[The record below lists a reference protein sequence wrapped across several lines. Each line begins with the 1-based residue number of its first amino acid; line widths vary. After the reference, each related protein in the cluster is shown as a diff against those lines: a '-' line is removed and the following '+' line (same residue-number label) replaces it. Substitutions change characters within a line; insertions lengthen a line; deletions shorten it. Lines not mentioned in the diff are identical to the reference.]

1 MQHRDCY
8 SKVSSP
14 EIIIKKLHPLSWWL
28 WSLLIATT
36 LVRANNTWLTLLTIG
51 FVTLLVLKYKS
62 DGPWAKSY
70 QYAIKLA
77 LLVITFRV
85 FVGIVIG
92 VPVPG
97 TTLFTL
103 PTIPLPE
110 WMAGIRLGG
119 AVTWQRVS
127 STIIESLNIASIII
141 LFGAATS
148 LTNPRA
154 VLRSLPAIF
163 YELATI
169 LVIATTL
176 TPQFVDNLRR
186 ISIAQRLRG
195 VNRNRFMHRF
205 TNWRQIAMPLLED
218 SLARA
223 LDLAAAMDSR
233 GYGISRRRSKYRPQ
247 KFSLADL
254 AFMFSAILFLVIAA

>member
-1 MQHRDCY
+1 M
-8 SKVSSP
+8 
-14 EIIIKKLHPLSWWL
+14 
-28 WSLLIATT
+28 
-36 LVRANNTWLTLLTIG
+36 RANNTLLTLFTIG
-51 FVTLLVLKYKS
+51 FVTLLVAKYKS
-62 DGPWAKSY
+62 DGPWSNSY
-70 QYAIKLA
+70 TYALKLA
-77 LLVITFRV
+77 LFVIAFRV
-85 FVGIVIG
+85 LIGIIIG

-127 STIIESLNIASIII
+127 STIVESLNIASIIV

-186 ISIAQRLRG
+186 IAVAQKLRN
-195 VNRNRFMHRF
+195 VNRNGLLNRFA
-205 TNWRQIAMPLLED
+205 NWRQVAMPLLED

-233 GYGISRRRSKYRPQ
+233 GYGISRKRSKYRPQ
-247 KFSLADL
+247 KFALADL
-254 AFMFSAILFLVIAA
+254 AFLFSALIFLVVAA